1 MAEVYRLPALHTP
14 ASVRTLLHSVADI
27 ERDALVAVK
36 LHMGELINYRFIR
49 PPFVRELVTAIKE
62 AGGKPFLTDTTTLIH
77 RARHNAVEYLETAR
91 RNGFNFA
98 TVGAPVFIADG
109 LTGEH
114 GVMVE
119 TNGKLVTE
127 VELGQVIY
135 EADYLVVLSHCT
147 GHISV
152 GYAGALKDLGMGC
165 CSKNGKRAVYR
176 FAIPRVD
183 DDTCERCESC
193 ITACPY
199 AAIQLDDGRPVID
212 THECIGC
219 ARCVS
224 ACPTG
229 ALYYPEG
236 WDERY
241 FTALVEVANAVL
253 RKFGTQR
260 CFINFLTDITA
271 MCDCTFQEEPLLPD
285 LGALASRDLL
295 SIEQASHD
303 LIRAA
308 ADRDLIHELFG
319 IAVERQFNLAEALGM
334 GERTYKMS
342 PLC

>member
-1 MAEVYRLPALHTP
+1 MAEVYRLAALHTP
-14 ASVRTLLHSVADI
+14 ASVRKLLQSVADI

-49 PPFVRELVTAIKE
+49 PPFVRELVMAIKE
-62 AGGKPFLTDTTTLIH
+62 AGGKPFITDTTTLIH

-98 TVGAPVFIADG
+98 TVGAPVLIADG
-109 LTGEH
+109 LKGES

-119 TNGKLVTE
+119 TGGALVTE
-127 VELGQVIY
+127 VELGQAIY
-135 EADYLVVLSHCT
+135 EADYLIVVSHCT

-165 CSKNGKRAVYR
+165 CSTNGKRAVYR
-176 FAIPRVD
+176 FAIPLVD

-193 ITACPY
+193 IAACPY
-199 AAIQLDDGRPVID
+199 AAIQLKDVPVID
-212 THECIGC
+212 THNCIGC
-219 ARCVS
+219 ARCIS

-236 WDERY
+236 WDEQY

-260 CFINFLTDITA
+260 CFINFLTDVTA

-295 SIEQASHD
+295 SIEQASYD
-303 LIRAA
+303 LIRTA
-308 ADRDLIHELFG
+308 ADRDLLQELFG
-319 IAVERQFNLAEALGM
+319 IAVERQFSLAELLGM
-334 GERTYKMS
+334 GERTYTVTT
-342 PLC
+342 LR